1 MKPALDFEQSKAF
14 TIKIVRFNIIGGQIT
29 ALKRSHHKKEE
40 KIIVRQITVALMKK
54 NGLWK
59 REDNEIVRLGKYEGD
74 ALTTGVTLETCC
86 EVKEARLK
94 RGCTV

>member
-54 NGLWK
+54 NG
-59 REDNEIVRLGKYEGD
+59 
-74 ALTTGVTLETCC
+74 
-86 EVKEARLK
+86 
-94 RGCTV
+94 

>member
-1 MKPALDFEQSKAF
+1 MAS
-14 TIKIVRFNIIGGQIT
+14 G
-29 ALKRSHHKKEE
+29 KERTT
-40 KIIVRQITVALMKK
+40 KLS
-54 NGLWK
+54 
-59 REDNEIVRLGKYEGD
+59 VRLGKYEGD